1 MLPCACRPAFR
12 LFPFAVRP
20 WQAALL
26 AVTLGATAATAQDG
40 TQPGALKGAQTTGSS
55 IHGTVRDP
63 NQLVVPGAQV
73 TLDGNSIHQNVVS
86 DSTGRY
92 LFATPAPG
100 TYTVTA
106 SKPGFNASSTS
117 LTVPAGIDLT
127 RNLPQDISQDLNF
140 TTVSDTSGV
149 TVNGQVA
156 GSPAVG
162 YYVPNVDRGV
172 LGDAPIVAQP
182 YMITVLPAEQIAN
195 TQVKNLRDALKYLPL
210 VSFTEQQ
217 GPEILRPTTR
227 GVQGS
232 IAQNIRMDGMTM
244 AITGANAMEQYQE
257 LQVEN
262 GLGGPMYGPANPSGM
277 FDFVLKRPTEE
288 RTSNIYLEQDSS
300 SVGTVVGDFGGRLGP
315 RNLFGYRSNLLFGD
329 GTQFVQASRLRRRLA
344 EFAFDVRVTDRTTL
358 DAHYSVYDIVQRG
371 YPGWFS
377 YGESK
382 VTGTP
387 NPQDPPA
394 DYILP
399 AAPDPTIRGFGQAYA
414 GVNLTTQS
422 TSARLLHDF
431 SSNWHAMA
439 GGLVQRL
446 DRFMDTPVNTITS
459 NAGTYSSALA
469 TGFAPRFGTE
479 SDLGYITGTINKF
492 GLRQDVVLASEGY
505 RFNQYGYIIPSPAS
519 VALGTASVAHPV
531 IFAPPADGLPQNL
544 HQYQAT
550 VVHQQGFNLGDT
562 IFFPKRFAVRV
573 AASQDWIG
581 VDNNT
586 IAAKTFVQSRVSGS
600 NKNGISPSASV
611 MYKPLPWMTAY
622 GTYASSLQQGDIAP
636 SATNLINSGQSLA
649 PYRSKEWEIGFKTDA
664 HPLAIS
670 SALFRIQRPFAET
683 VSAGI
688 ASTPT
693 ENIFKIVGE
702 QVNYGAEIQGQG
714 TLFRRWLIDAGFTAI
729 NARLNNTG
737 IAATNGKRFVGIPEY
752 KSGFYSEY
760 RIPGIARLSL
770 TGDWQFIGI
779 RPQDDENLHSTPG
792 TNTYDLGF
800 RYAHTLFSDKLATL
814 RFTTQNLTNAHY
826 YSTISAGDIT
836 GTNASANLAHLGLP
850 RTISSSLQFSF

>member
-1 MLPCACRPAFR
+1 MPRFLRT
-12 LFPFAVRP
+12 LFPCSPAVATAILATLLP
-20 WQAALL
+20 SAAL
-26 AVTLGATAATAQDG
+26 
-40 TQPGALKGAQTTGSS
+40 AQTPTV
-55 IHGTVRDP
+55 HGTVRDP
-63 NQLVVPGAQV
+63 GGLALPGAQV
-73 TLDGNSIHQNVVS
+73 SLTGDGLTQNVVS
-86 DSTGRY
+86 NGGGGY
-92 LFATPAPG
+92 LFATPPPG
-100 TYTVTA
+100 TYTLTA
-106 SKPGFNASSTS
+106 RKPGFDPVATS
-117 LTVPAGIDLT
+117 ITVTSPTDF
-127 RNLPQDISQDLNF
+127 PQDLSF
-140 TTVSDTSGV
+140 ATVSDTSGV
-149 TVNGQVA
+149 TVNGRVA

-172 LGDAPIVAQP
+172 LGDEPIVNQP
-182 YMITVLPAEQIAN
+182 YAITVLPAEEIAN

-217 GPEILRPTTR
+217 GPEIIRPSTR
-227 GVQGS
+227 GFQGS

-244 AITGANAMEQYQE
+244 AITGANPMEQYQE
-257 LQVEN
+257 LQVES

-277 FDFVLKRPTEE
+277 FDFVLKRPTED

-300 SVGTVVGDFGGRLGP
+300 SVGTVYGDFGGRLGP
-315 RNLFGYRSNLLFGD
+315 RKFFGYRSNLLFGD

-344 EFAFDVRVTDRTTL
+344 EFAVDTRITDRTTL
-358 DAHYSVYDIVQRG
+358 DAHYSVYDVIQRG

-382 VTGTP
+382 AVGTP

-399 AAPDPTIRGFGQAYA
+399 AAPDPTVRGFGQAYA

-439 GGLVQRL
+439 GGLAQRL

-459 NAGTYSSALA
+459 NTGTYSSSLA

-479 SDLGYITGTINKF
+479 SDLGYITGTINRF
-492 GLRQDVVLASEGY
+492 HLRQDVVAASEGY
-505 RFNQYGYIIPSPAS
+505 RFNQYGYVAPSAAS
-519 VALGTASVAHPV
+519 VLLGTANIAAPV
-531 IFAPPADGLPQNL
+531 IFAPPIAGLPLNR
-544 HQYQAT
+544 HVYQAT
-550 VVHQQGFNLGDT
+550 VVHQQGFNLADT
-562 IFFPKRFAVRV
+562 IFFPKRFSVRV
-573 AASQDWIG
+573 AGSQDWIG

-586 IAAKTFVQSRVSGS
+586 ISATTFAQSRVSGS

-611 MYKPLPWMTAY
+611 MYKPFSWMTAY

-636 SATNLINSGQSLA
+636 GSTNLINANQSLA

-670 SALFRIQRPFAET
+670 AALFRIQRPFAET

-688 ASTPT
+688 ASNPT
-693 ENIFKIVGE
+693 ANIFKIVGE
-702 QVNYGAEIQGQG
+702 QVNFGAEIQAQG
-714 TLFRRWLIDAGFTAI
+714 TLFRRWLIDGGFTAL
-729 NARLNNTG
+729 NARLNDTG
-737 IAATNGKRFVGIPEY
+737 IAATNGKRFVGIPSY

-760 RIPGIARLSL
+760 RLPGISRLSL
-770 TGDWQFIGI
+770 TGEWQFIGA
-779 RPQDDENLHSTPG
+779 RPQDDENLHTSG
-792 TNTYDLGF
+792 STNTFDLGF

-850 RTISSSLQFSF
+850 RTISTSLQFSF